1 MSVSITV
8 IICTYNR
15 AFLLKRAL
23 KSLFRQTVPSHHFE
37 ILVVDNGS
45 TDDTEFVC
53 NSMREDLPNLKYI
66 STVNN
71 SGLAHARN
79 LGINS
84 AKGKHILFTDDD
96 CIVSNNWV
104 ERLNYYLTREHIVA
118 GSIDSSL
125 SSYLTIS
132 ENIGIFHAFMSERK
146 AGCIEFI
153 PGANMGFRLSVL
165 KDLKGFNPNMK
176 RSDDMEIFLRARLKG
191 YNAFFAPDSVV
202 THSSNRKN
210 LPCILKH
217 SFNQGR
223 SAILLRIK
231 YYKLLHTPFI
241 LTSPIL
247 IILTSPLIA
256 LKVTGDIYLKNSYA
270 KKYLFTFPVVY
281 LMKFAWCIGASI
293 GLLTWQSKRS
303 PKV

>member
-15 AFLLKRAL
+15 ASLLKRTL
-23 KSLFRQTVPSHHFE
+23 KSLSIQTVSSHHFE
-37 ILVVDNGS
+37 ILVVDDGS
-45 TDDTEFVC
+45 TDDTECVC
-53 NSMREDLPNLKYI
+53 KSMRKDLPNLKYI
-66 STVNN
+66 STVDNN
-71 SGLAHARN
+71 GLANARN

-96 CIVSNNWV
+96 CIVSDNWV

-125 SSYLTIS
+125 SNYLTIS
-132 ENIGIFHAFMSERK
+132 ENIGIFHAFMPDRK
-146 AGCIEFI
+146 AGFIEFI

-165 KDLKGFNPNMK
+165 KDLKGFNPSMK

-202 THSSNRKN
+202 THASKRKN
-210 LPCILKH
+210 LPSILKH

-223 SAILLRIK
+223 SSIL
-231 YYKLLHTPFI
+231 HPGT
-241 LTSPIL
+241 
-247 IILTSPLIA
+247 
-256 LKVTGDIYLKNSYA
+256 
-270 KKYLFTFPVVY
+270 
-281 LMKFAWCIGASI
+281 
-293 GLLTWQSKRS
+293 
-303 PKV
+303 